1 VIVTALPGYG
11 TIKILETTM
20 KRIASFAAVFL
31 FTLCGS
37 AQQMQ
42 VVNTQDAPKVIG
54 PYSQAIKVQGLVF
67 TAGQIPLDPG
77 TGKIVGSDITTQTD
91 RVLKNLQAVLQ
102 AAGSNLENV
111 VKATVYLK
119 NISDFPAF
127 NEVYGRYFK
136 NSPPARST
144 VQVVNLPKDALVEI
158 EAIAVVPAS
167 H

>member
-1 VIVTALPGYG
+1 
-11 TIKILETTM
+11 M